1 MAGINDDVTN
11 KQTTGNNAQEESNI
25 YEDEI
30 NLIDYFLVLWKHK
43 WLILLGSVLPALIV
57 GLFLFS
63 SPGNYEVTYVYDVR
77 DDVRDDVSGWNLN
90 EQNYNVLIS
99 RFYSE
104 ENLSKITNKLR
115 ENGFNEYA
123 KLIGIARNSLDALQG
138 LLKFEPVPSYID
150 LSKEKVNNPEQL
162 TQIQKLTAQLL
173 NITIVGKSKENLAKI
188 AMVIRDNFE
197 KVIPI
202 YSTEQQVVD
211 AINRYRTQMAN
222 IEAVRFSLDL
232 SVKTNKAVLERLKK
246 IDLGIPDK
254 SEDNVI
260 LQFDIG
266 GKSEYLPLGYQ
277 IRAAEAKIVEL
288 EENIGVNE
296 AKFNHYKN
304 LSALGERLA
313 AELKDKA
320 SAYYT
325 IEQYHTFLTGLTGD
339 YKTDEI
345 KDYLASYIKK
355 IENRISASTP
365 VSQTP
370 KISSIAKGTVKKSAI
385 VFVIA
390 LMMSVFV
397 SFLLEGLK
405 KSQSR
410 VS

>member
-1 MAGINDDVTN
+1 MAGIDNDGAN
-11 KQTTGNNAQEESNI
+11 KQDIDNNDHKESNI

-30 NLIDYFLVLWKHK
+30 NLMDYFLVLWKHK

-63 SPGNYEVTYVYDVR
+63 LPVNYELTYVYDVR
-77 DDVRDDVSGWNLN
+77 DDVRDWNLN
-90 EQNYNVLIS
+90 EKNYNVLIS

-115 ENGFNEYA
+115 ENGLNEYA
-123 KLIGIARNSLDALQG
+123 KLIGIAGNSLDALQD
-138 LLKFEPVPSYID
+138 LLKFEPVPPYID
-150 LSKEKVNNPEQL
+150 TSQAKINDPEQL
-162 TQIQKLTAQLL
+162 NQIRKLTAQLL
-173 NITIVGKSKENLAKI
+173 NITIAGTPKENLSKI
-188 AMVIRDNFE
+188 AMVIRGNFE
-197 KVIPI
+197 KVVPI
-202 YSTEQQVVD
+202 YSIEQQVVD
-211 AINRYRTQMAN
+211 VINRYRTQMAD

-246 IDLGIPDK
+246 IELRIPDK
-254 SEDNVI
+254 SEDNVM

-266 GKSEYLPLGYQ
+266 SKSEYLPLGYQ

-288 EENIGVNE
+288 EESIGVNE
-296 AKFNHYKN
+296 AKYNHYKN
-304 LSALGERLA
+304 LSALYERLA
-313 AELKDKA
+313 AQLKDKK

-325 IEQYHTFLTGLTGD
+325 IEQYHTFLTELTGE

-370 KISSIAKGTVKKSAI
+370 KIFSIAKGTVKKGAI
-385 VFVIA
+385 VFVMA

-405 KSQSR
+405 KSQTR
-410 VS
+410 VP